1 MKLTIKT
8 ADDLAAEQ
16 QARRA
21 QAIKAEAR
29 ARIVAV
35 ASEMAQI
42 NLASAA
48 AAGLLSAADLATYQ
62 AGLIWIADTRAAAAA
77 LIADRQ
83 ADWRAEAAWPPVPLG
98 LAALAAR
105 Y

>member
-16 QARRA
+16 QAIRA
-21 QAIKAEAR
+21 GAIKEACR

-35 ASEMAQI
+35 ADEMAQI

-48 AAGLLSAADLATYQ
+48 GAGLLSAGDLAIYK
-62 AGLIWIADTRAAAAA
+62 AGLLWVTATRAACAEM
-77 LIADRQ
+77 IADPE
-83 ADWRAEAAWPPVPLG
+83 ADWLSDGGWPPVPEG
-98 LAALAAR
+98 VAELAAR
-105 Y
+105 F